1 MPGKFIDFL
10 INLGA
15 AAFGG
20 FVAWGWR
27 TIHNKR
33 LRHRRLQQ
41 IQTAAKE
48 GEVAICIRVGGA
60 SDPLP
65 DVRMYL
71 QAHHP
76 NIAQIVVYQAS
87 GEALDEPA
95 TAARIVEDIY
105 ECIRAYGEGPISRLH
120 FFPSGMVAYS
130 PIIFTI
136 LSNWGKVVVYHKK
149 TDAYVPLYEV
159 DKDRRYLVKREFE
172 SLNTWQVVA
181 VQTAAAVTA
190 GAAKS

>member
-1 MPGKFIDFL
+1 MAGKFVDFL
-10 INLGA
+10 INLAA

-20 FVAWGWR
+20 FVTWAWR

-33 LRHRRLQQ
+33 LRDKRLQQ

-48 GEVAICIRVGGA
+48 GEIAICIRVGGY

-65 DVRMYL
+65 DVRNYL

-76 NIAQIVVYQAS
+76 NIAQILVYQAS

-95 TAARIVEDIY
+95 TAARIVEDVY
-105 ECIRAYGEGPISRLH
+105 EGIRAYGEGAISRLH

-159 DKDRRYLVKREFE
+159 DKDRRRLVKREFK
-172 SLNTWQVVA
+172 SLNAWQVVT
-181 VQTAAAVTA
+181 VQATAAATVGTT
-190 GAAKS
+190 KS